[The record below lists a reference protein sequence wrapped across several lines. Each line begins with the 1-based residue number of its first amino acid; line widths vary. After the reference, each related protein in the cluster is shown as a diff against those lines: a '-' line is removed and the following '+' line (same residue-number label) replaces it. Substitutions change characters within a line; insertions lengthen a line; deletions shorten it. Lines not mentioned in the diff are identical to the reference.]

1 MRRKKESKKK
11 KKKLVLTLASNEEGQ
26 GDDAETGREAAGCS
40 DSISVL
46 SGGKGE
52 KDSDSVV
59 AALRMSDAP
68 TGSEGMCL
76 TETSKNNCAN
86 ESPAHL
92 RGSN

>member
-1 MRRKKESKKK
+1 M
-11 KKKLVLTLASNEEGQ
+11 LIL
-26 GDDAETGREAAGCS
+26 GREAAGCY
-40 DSISVL
+40 DSVFVL

-52 KDSDSVV
+52 KDSDSTV

-92 RGSN
+92 QGSEGVRPSPRAHQPLPPPSWTLVHFGVN